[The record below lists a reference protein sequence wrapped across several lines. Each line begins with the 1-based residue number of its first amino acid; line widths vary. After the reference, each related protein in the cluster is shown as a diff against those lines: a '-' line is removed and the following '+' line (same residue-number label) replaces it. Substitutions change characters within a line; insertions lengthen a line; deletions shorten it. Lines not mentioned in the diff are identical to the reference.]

1 MKNFKVFDGNV
12 TSPKGYKAS
21 GLHIGLK
28 KIKKDMALIT
38 SDVLAKGAGV
48 FTTNKACAAPI
59 LLCKENITSG
69 KVQAIII
76 NSGNANACTGQ
87 QGYEDAVAMAEATA
101 KELNIPPKNVLVAST
116 GIIGVPLPME
126 VVIPGIKKAAEN
138 LSCEGGQAAAQAI
151 LTTDTSAK
159 NIGVTVE
166 IDGKQVTIGGIAK
179 GSGMIEPNMAT
190 MLAFTTTDANIE
202 EEFLQTLLKDT
213 VDKTY
218 NMITVDG
225 DTSTND
231 MVSIMAN
238 GMAEN
243 TIINEKHPDV
253 EKFIEAFYY
262 VNEYLAKSIVKDG
275 EGATKFIEVEVINAK
290 SSTDAKK
297 VAKSI
302 LNSNLVK
309 TAFFGEDA
317 NWGRIICSIG
327 YSQANFDIDEI
338 QVFLGKEDDMIK
350 IIENGQGTGFNEDNM
365 DQILKEENLKILVD
379 LKSGNEG
386 ARGWG
391 CDLSY
396 DYVKIN
402 GSYRS

>member
-1 MKNFKVFDGNV
+1 MENFKVFNGNI
-12 TSPKGYKAS
+12 TSPKGFKAS
-21 GLHIGLK
+21 GVYIGLK
-28 KIKKDMALIT
+28 KKNKDMTLIT
-38 SDVLAKGAGV
+38 SDVLADSAGV
-48 FTTNKACAAPI
+48 FTTNKACAAPV
-59 LLCKENITSG
+59 LVSKQNVANG

-76 NSGNANACTGQ
+76 NSANANACTGKK
-87 QGYEDAVAMAEATA
+87 GYEDALATVKA
-101 KELNIPPKNVLVAST
+101 TSEELNISPENVIVAST

-126 VVIPGIKKAAEN
+126 IILPGVKKAVKA
-138 LSCEGGQAAAQAI
+138 LSYEGGQDAAEGI
-151 LTTDTSAK
+151 LTTDTCVKS
-159 NIGVTVE
+159 IGVWLD
-166 IDGKQVTIGGIAK
+166 IDGKKVTIGGIAK

-190 MLAFTTTDANIE
+190 MLTFLTTDAKVE
-202 EEFLQTLLKDT
+202 GEFLQELLKNT

-231 MVSIMAN
+231 MTCVMAN

-243 TIINEKHPDV
+243 TILNKEHPEI

-262 VNEYLAKSIVKDG
+262 VNEYLAKIIVQDG
-275 EGATKFIEVEVINAK
+275 EGATKFLEVEVINAK
-290 SSTDAKK
+290 SSQVAKK
-297 VAKSI
+297 VTKSI
-302 LNSNLVK
+302 LNSSLVK

-327 YSQANFDIDEI
+327 YAEADFIIDEI
-338 QVFLGKEDDMIK
+338 EVFLGTKDKMIK
-350 IIENGQGTGFNEDNM
+350 IIENGQGTGFDEEDMNE
-365 DQILKEENLKILVD
+365 ILKEKNLNILVD
-379 LKSGNEG
+379 LKSGYESVK
-386 ARGWG
+386 GWG